1 MIICKTPTLE
11 VFCICYLHD
20 VNNILQCM
28 CLVSY
33 LRINMCHQLPQNVAK
48 AHQSRRRCYEF
59 FNRYYNINL
68 NIYFFLFESAFE
80 TTVGAYNHQNT
91 VEPLSWFAVLGGY
104 F

>member
-48 AHQSRRRCYEF
+48 AHQPRRHDSDFMLREASL
-59 FNRYYNINL
+59 IP
-68 NIYFFLFESAFE
+68 
-80 TTVGAYNHQNT
+80 TV
-91 VEPLSWFAVLGGY
+91 PLLLVVVVADKI
-104 F
+104 